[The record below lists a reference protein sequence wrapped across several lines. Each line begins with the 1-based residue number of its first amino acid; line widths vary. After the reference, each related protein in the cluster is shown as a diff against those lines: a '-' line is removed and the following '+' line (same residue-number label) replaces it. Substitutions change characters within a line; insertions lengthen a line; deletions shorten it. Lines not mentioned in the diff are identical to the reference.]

1 MRISIPLLLCS
12 NCKCIKCML
21 FPNCIIFYRNAN
33 DTDKLFTFG
42 GGSKCCI
49 GEKLVRQLLRVTN
62 HRLILVGA
70 TCKTAS
76 NTHGICNLGD
86 CNHGNYNHGNYNHGN
101 CNQEIVVMEIL
112 AMETVTLET
121 VTMET
126 ITMETVTIE
135 TITMKTLTM
144 EITIT
149 NNLFRHMVQ

>member
-1 MRISIPLLLCS
+1 
-12 NCKCIKCML
+12 ML

-49 GEKLVRQLLRVTN
+49 GEKLVRQLLQVTN
-62 HRLILVGA
+62 HRLILVG
-70 TCKTAS
+70 TRTAS

-86 CNHGNYNHGNYNHGN
+86 CNHGNYNHGN
-101 CNQEIVVMEIL
+101 CNQEIL